1 MARIRQWIDLKT
13 FVLSFSL
20 SALWILTS
28 DYLAHHI
35 FGHFIDIQ
43 TLQTAKG
50 IAYITVFS
58 IILGMF
64 QQRQKRAQQSLFYS
78 DKLTTLG
85 ELSAT
90 IVHEIN
96 NPLQVI
102 GLGLDK
108 LLIQYPGDHK
118 MSEIVANMEVSLDR
132 LKGTIEVLNR
142 LGRNESVDDFIAVN
156 LGEII
161 EDVKEFLH
169 HRFARMRVPFE
180 IGGMN
185 GWEPI
190 VKGHPGL
197 LTHLFLN
204 LLSNALDA
212 CSGQEEGQTWIRV
225 GVAKSGTGQ
234 VQIVVENSG
243 PPIPGHI
250 LENLFEPFFTTKERG
265 KGTGIGL
272 SLCRRIVQV
281 HHGKLWYNS
290 SSSHPCFVIELPTN
304 L

>member
-1 MARIRQWIDLKT
+1 M
-13 FVLSFSL
+13 
-20 SALWILTS
+20 
-28 DYLAHHI
+28 
-35 FGHFIDIQ
+35 
-43 TLQTAKG
+43 
-50 IAYITVFS
+50 
-58 IILGMF
+58 
-64 QQRQKRAQQSLFYS
+64 
-78 DKLTTLG
+78 TLG

-118 MSEIVANMEVSLDR
+118 MGEIVANMEVSLDR

-142 LGRNESVDDFIAVN
+142 LGRNESVDDFVSVDLA
-156 LGEII
+156 EII
-161 EDVKEFLH
+161 ADVKEFLH
-169 HRFARMRVPFE
+169 HRFARLRVPFE
-180 IGGMN
+180 IN
-185 GWEPI
+185 GQAREDLL

-212 CSGQEEGQTWIRV
+212 CTGQVEGETWIRV
-225 GVAKSGTGQ
+225 HIGRGDHGQ
-234 VQIVVENSG
+234 YQIVIENSG
-243 PPIPGHI
+243 KPIPKQVI
-250 LENLFEPFFTTKERG
+250 ENLFEPFFTTKERG

-272 SLCRRIVQV
+272 SLCRRIVQI
-281 HHGKLWYNS
+281 HHGKLWYNTGS
-290 SSSHPCFVIELPTN
+290 PHPSFVVELPSN